1 MGWPVRVGMFD
12 MSSLVKT
19 DWNCQFSIQA
29 LAALD
34 LYLGYTHQGISTN
47 SNGQMVSMLLI
58 NLVHK
63 CIHYMTAYLRIPP
76 NKNNVLLPL
85 FNYVPLLK

>member
-1 MGWPVRVGMFD
+1 MFD
-12 MSSLVKT
+12 MSSLVNT
-19 DWNCQFSIQA
+19 DWNCQFSLELSIQ
-29 LAALD
+29 
-34 LYLGYTHQGISTN
+34 YSGISGTMGYTHQGISTK

-63 CIHYMTAYLRIPP
+63 CIHYMAAYFRIPP

>member
-1 MGWPVRVGMFD
+1 MFD
-12 MSSLVKT
+12 MSSLVNT

-29 LAALD
+29 LAAL
-34 LYLGYTHQGISTN
+34 YRPHIGYRSTHQGISTK

-63 CIHYMTAYLRIPP
+63 CIHYMAAYLRIPP